1 MTIVDRIKKREEK
14 EKEEVIDLLR
24 EQMKVEGQLVGL
36 YERTAPDIKNNP
48 VRSLLHMIQLDS
60 RKHIEI
66 CKLAIEVLEGEE
78 VFSEDKTEL
87 IGGLR
92 DHVELEKGSIDRA
105 NEMLKNVWISE
116 NQALSEMIKKLRDDE
131 RRHHETLKKLS
142 EKPFFRFDPRDFTVI
157 MRGFEFAE
165 ERYRRS
171 KEFRE
176 RNKQPDTKET

>member
-1 MTIVDRIKKREEK
+1 MTIVDQLKEREEK
-14 EKEEVIDLLR
+14 EEKVIDLLR
-24 EQMKVEGQLVGL
+24 EQLKVEGQLVGL

-60 RKHIEI
+60 RKRIEI

-87 IGGLR
+87 ISGLR
-92 DHVELEKGSIDRA
+92 DHVELEKRSIDRA

-131 RRHHETLKKLS
+131 RRHHETLRKLS

-176 RNKQPDTKET
+176 RRNQSKTKGT